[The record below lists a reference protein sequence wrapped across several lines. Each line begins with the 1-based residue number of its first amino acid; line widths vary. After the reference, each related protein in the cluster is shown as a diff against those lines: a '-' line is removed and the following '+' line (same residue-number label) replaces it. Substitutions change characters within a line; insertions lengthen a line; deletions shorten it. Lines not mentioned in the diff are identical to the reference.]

1 MNYPKFFDS
10 RNSMQLF
17 ELKKDFA
24 FLSKLYIN
32 KKLPKV
38 LMLSGNKGLGKSTLV
53 NHFLYSIFDPKNY
66 DLNNNIILSTSVLHR
81 KIIQNIFSNI
91 IYLKG
96 SDYKS
101 VKIDDIRNLK
111 DLIFKSSLLDK
122 DRFIILDD
130 VELFNINSLNALLK
144 IIEEPNKINFFIL
157 INNKSKPLLET
168 INSRALEIKITLK
181 EEERI
186 KIIKNLI
193 EYNNLEIIFDPINS
207 HLTPGNFVLFNYIC
221 KEKDI
226 AFERDFIENFS
237 LLLNLYKKDKN
248 SVFINII
255 FFLVDFYIRDLKLKK
270 KFKNDKFF
278 EKKNFIFDNL
288 NNFLLYNTN
297 QKSLIDIVNNKLK
310 NE

>member
-1 MNYPKFFDS
+1 
-10 RNSMQLF
+10 
-17 ELKKDFA
+17 
-24 FLSKLYIN
+24 
-32 KKLPKV
+32 
-38 LMLSGNKGLGKSTLV
+38 MLSGNKGLGKSTLV

-168 INSRALEIKITLK
+168 INSRALNRYFK
-181 EEERI
+181 RRR
-186 KIIKNLI
+186 KNK
-193 EYNNLEIIFDPINS
+193 
-207 HLTPGNFVLFNYIC
+207 NY
-221 KEKDI
+221 
-226 AFERDFIENFS
+226 
-237 LLLNLYKKDKN
+237 
-248 SVFINII
+248 
-255 FFLVDFYIRDLKLKK
+255 
-270 KFKNDKFF
+270 
-278 EKKNFIFDNL
+278 
-288 NNFLLYNTN
+288 
-297 QKSLIDIVNNKLK
+297 
-310 NE
+310 